1 MISKEHFQNM
11 IEEMD
16 SDKSGTV
23 TKNEFEVVYKK
34 MFPKTTNTEFD
45 KVWDDIDEN
54 KDGDLQVWELAKY
67 YGFSW
72 DGETCAEMTDEQI
85 LQVLQMNSLL
95 VQEEDEK
102 KAKERAAK
110 EAAKSP
116 PAARASGLIRD
127 KTVVVITDKK
137 NKDLAGLADMKAFME
152 ACELGEIKEKDD
164 KTDIRSLLEKKNHL
178 DERIQVRIADDKGEM
193 PLHKLARVCVP
204 DDDEK
209 KKVQFKQICKD
220 LVNLQKAQ
228 CQKAGVALASDIN
241 CQDKQG
247 RTPLFFA
254 VEKANMVMIDF
265 LFKDTCLEMKD
276 RPDVLLVNTYG
287 STVLHAAC
295 NANKQASIERL
306 FMHISE
312 QRKKMLL
319 KCKDKIGRQP
329 LHITAFTDTSQDG
342 DVNALLIKHGA
353 KNDAK
358 DAAGNKPSELAGKS
372 QRRKS
377 KEMIEEMTGTSTGEG
392 NMGPRERRRSR
403 DSKESIT
410 STASAD
416 GVKPADDV
424 KPPE

>member
-1 MISKEHFQNM
+1 MISKENFQTM

-16 SDKSGTV
+16 TDKSGHV
-23 TKNEFEVVYKK
+23 SKEEFEDVYMK
-34 MFPKTTNTEFD
+34 MFPKTTAGEFN

-54 KDGDLQVWELAKY
+54 KDGDLQVEELAKY

-102 KAKERAAK
+102 KAKEKAAK

-116 PAARASGLIRD
+116 PAARAGLIRD
-127 KTVVVITDKK
+127 KTIVVTTDKK
-137 NKDLAGLADMKAFME
+137 NKDLPGLADMKAFME
-152 ACELGEIKEKDD
+152 ACELGEMKEKED
-164 KTDIRSLLEKKNHL
+164 KSDIRSLLDKKNHL
-178 DERIQVRIADDKGEM
+178 NERICVRIADDKGEM

-220 LVNLQKAQ
+220 LVNLMKIQ
-228 CQKAGVALASDIN
+228 CAAKGVALSSDIN

-265 LFKDTCLEMKD
+265 LFKDTCLEVKE

-329 LHITAFTDTSQDG
+329 LHITAFTDTSQEADL
-342 DVNALLIKHGA
+342 NALLIKHGA
-353 KNDAK
+353 RNNVK
-358 DAAGNKPSELAGKS
+358 DLGGNFPSQLAHKS
-372 QRRKS
+372 SRRKS
-377 KEMIEEMTGTSTGEG
+377 KELIEDLTGESSEAPGG
-392 NMGPRERRRSR
+392 NARERRRSR
-403 DSKESIT
+403 DSKESVT
-410 STASAD
+410 SISSTD
-416 GVKPADDV
+416 GLI